1 MFERKIFLYSRNSYE
16 LLPFEIGTHKYFG
29 KEIDVAP
36 IKSANSGLCYKL
48 KFADPLPFYPASLN
62 LIISSSTQGLDKL
75 EKVHILVASNNTWQG
90 IVGNRWPY
98 SKKAPL
104 SIKGTFSTEVISSFI
119 VDLEENIWKS
129 RNGSSD
135 FDRCLNDRYLKD
147 CASIFDPRPNTNQ

>member
-1 MFERKIFLYSRNSYE
+1 MPL
-16 LLPFEIGTHKYFG
+16 EIGTHKYFG
-29 KEIDVAP
+29 KEIEVAS
-36 IKSANSGLCYKL
+36 IQSATNGLCYKL
-48 KFADPLPFYPASLN
+48 KFSDPLPYYTIPLQ
-62 LIISSSTQGLDKL
+62 LIISSSLTQGVDKL

-104 SIKGTFSTEVISSFI
+104 SIKGTFSSEVISSFI